1 MDEEVRALVDQL
13 AFSLRLRRGKSFTLD
28 AEETIP
34 LQGITAITG
43 PSGSGKTTLL
53 RALSGLVNRGFDR
66 RRIRFGTK
74 SWDDVNISL
83 PPEERRVG
91 FVFQTPA
98 LFPQLTVEGNLAYG
112 AKRRDVGNFD
122 AIVEALAL
130 GSLMGREVTELSGGE
145 ARRVAL
151 ARALASN
158 PQVLFLD
165 EPMSGL
171 DGDRKAE
178 FLPYIARAV
187 GQARVPALY
196 VSHSDDE
203 VVTLADRV
211 LQMRAG
217 TIIGRGT
224 KPMRLTGIVE
234 GHSDTG
240 ALVRV
245 GESKPLNIRIRA
257 NVGEQVGLGLAPA
270 SLLISSQSPGET
282 SALAV
287 FEGQLLAPPA
297 GSRTSTLKIADQELF
312 LSADQVDLP
321 QPGPVWVSVLKVFP
335 RPEAF
340 DSHSGA

>member
-122 AIVEALAL
+122 AIVEA
-130 GSLMGREVTELSGGE
+130 
-145 ARRVAL
+145 
-151 ARALASN
+151 
-158 PQVLFLD
+158 
-165 EPMSGL
+165 
-171 DGDRKAE
+171 
-178 FLPYIARAV
+178 
-187 GQARVPALY
+187 
-196 VSHSDDE
+196 
-203 VVTLADRV
+203 
-211 LQMRAG
+211 
-217 TIIGRGT
+217 
-224 KPMRLTGIVE
+224 
-234 GHSDTG
+234 
-240 ALVRV
+240 
-245 GESKPLNIRIRA
+245 
-257 NVGEQVGLGLAPA
+257 
-270 SLLISSQSPGET
+270 
-282 SALAV
+282 
-287 FEGQLLAPPA
+287 
-297 GSRTSTLKIADQELF
+297 
-312 LSADQVDLP
+312 
-321 QPGPVWVSVLKVFP
+321 
-335 RPEAF
+335 
-340 DSHSGA
+340 